1 MEVKME
7 AYLDNSA
14 TTRVSEGV
22 KDIVIKTMT
31 EDFGNPSSLHM
42 KGIEAEKYLKDARE
56 IIAKTLKASEK
67 EIIFTSGG
75 TESNNFALI
84 GIAEA
89 YKRAG
94 KGIITTVIE
103 HASVSATMKYLSE
116 QGFSVTYLKVDKS
129 GRIDLEEL
137 KKAVTDDTILVSV
150 MHVNNEM
157 GAIEPIEEIGRIIKE
172 KNPNT
177 VFHVDAIQSFGKYKI
192 HPKKMKIDALS
203 VSGHKLHGPKGI
215 GFLYVSDKIKIRPVI
230 HGGGQQRGMR
240 SGTDN
245 VPGVAGMGQAVKEAY
260 TDMEEKVS
268 HMTQLKDYLIDS
280 LLNLEDVRVNSSKGN
295 DGAPHIVSVSFL
307 GVRSEVMLHALE
319 EKGVYVSSGS
329 ACSSNKPSVSATLK
343 GIGLD
348 KEALD
353 STLRFSLC
361 DTTTK
366 EEIDYALEAVKEL
379 LPKLRVL
386 RRK

>member
-1 MEVKME
+1 ME

-14 TTRVSEGV
+14 TTKVSDGV
-22 KDIVIKTMT
+22 RDIVVKTMT

-42 KGIEAEKYLKDARE
+42 KGIEAEKYLRDARE
-56 IIAKTLKASEK
+56 IIAKALKVTEK

-75 TESNNFALI
+75 TEANNMALI
-84 GIAEA
+84 GVAEA

-94 KGIITTVIE
+94 RHIITTAIE
-103 HASVSATMKYLSE
+103 HASVLDTMKYLTE
-116 QGFSVTYLKVDKS
+116 QGYSVTYLNVDKS

-137 KKAVTDDTILVSV
+137 KNAITDETILVSV
-150 MHVNNEM
+150 MYVNNEI
-157 GAIEPIEEIGRIIKE
+157 GAVEPIEEIGKIIKE
-172 KNPNT
+172 RNPNT
-177 VFHVDAIQSFGKYKI
+177 VFHVDAIQAFGKYKI
-192 HPKKMKIDALS
+192 YPKKVKIDALS
-203 VSGHKLHGPKGI
+203 VSGHKIHGPKGI
-215 GFLYVSDKIKIRPVI
+215 GFLYVSDKVKIRPII
-230 HGGGQQRGMR
+230 HGGGQQRGLR

-245 VPGVAGMGQAVKEAY
+245 VPGIAGMGQAVREAY
-260 TDMEEKVS
+260 TDMETKADK
-268 HMTQLKDYLIDS
+268 MRKLKDYLADS
-280 LLNLEDVRVNSSKGN
+280 LLKLSDVRINSSNGD
-295 DGAPHIVSVSFL
+295 DGAPNIVSASFI

-329 ACSSNKPSVSATLK
+329 ACSSNKPGISVTLK
-343 GIGLD
+343 SIGLN

-353 STLRFSLC
+353 STLRFSFC
-361 DTTTK
+361 DTTTM

>member
-1 MEVKME
+1 ME

-14 TTRVSEGV
+14 TTKVSERV

-42 KGIEAEKYLKDARE
+42 KGIEAEKYLRDARE
-56 IIAKTLKASEK
+56 IIAKTLKAAEK

-94 KGIITTVIE
+94 KHIVTTAIE
-103 HASVSATMKYLSE
+103 HASVSDTMKYLKE
-116 QGFSVTYLKVDKS
+116 QGFSVTYLNVDKS
-129 GRIDLEEL
+129 GRIDVKEL
-137 KKAVTDDTILVSV
+137 KNSVTDDTILVSV
-150 MHVNNEM
+150 MYVNNEI
-157 GAIEPIEEIGRIIKE
+157 GAIEPIEEIGKIIKE

-177 VFHVDAIQSFGKYKI
+177 IFHVDAIQAFGKYKI
-192 HPKKMKIDALS
+192 HPKKLKIDALS
-203 VSGHKLHGPKGI
+203 VSGHKIHGPKGI
-215 GFLYVSDKIKIRPVI
+215 GFLYVSDKVKIKPII

-245 VPGVAGMGQAVKEAY
+245 VPGVAGMGLAVKEAY
-260 TDMEEKVS
+260 TNMEEKVCE
-268 HMTQLKDYLIDS
+268 MTQLKDYLIDS
-280 LLNLEDVRVNSSKGN
+280 LLNLDDVRVNSEKGN
-295 DGAPHIVSVSFL
+295 AGAPHIVSVSFL

-366 EEIDYALEAVKEL
+366 EEIDYAIEAVKEL

>member
-1 MEVKME
+1 ME

-14 TTRVSEGV
+14 TTKVSDGV
-22 KDIVIKTMT
+22 RDIVVKTMT

-42 KGIEAEKYLKDARE
+42 KGIEAEKYLRDARE
-56 IIAKTLKASEK
+56 IIAKALKVTEK

-75 TESNNFALI
+75 TEANNMALI
-84 GIAEA
+84 GVAEA

-94 KGIITTVIE
+94 RHIITTAIE
-103 HASVSATMKYLSE
+103 HASVLDTMKYLTE
-116 QGFSVTYLKVDKS
+116 QGYSVTYLNVDKS

-137 KKAVTDDTILVSV
+137 KNAITDETILVSV
-150 MHVNNEM
+150 MYVNNEI
-157 GAIEPIEEIGRIIKE
+157 GAVEPIEEIGKIIKE
-172 KNPNT
+172 RNPNT
-177 VFHVDAIQSFGKYKI
+177 VFHVDAIQAFGKYKI
-192 HPKKMKIDALS
+192 YPKKLKIDALS
-203 VSGHKLHGPKGI
+203 VSGHKIHGPKGI
-215 GFLYVSDKIKIRPVI
+215 GFLYVSDKVKIRPII
-230 HGGGQQRGMR
+230 HGGGQQRGLR

-245 VPGVAGMGQAVKEAY
+245 VPGIAGMGQAVREAY
-260 TDMEEKVS
+260 TDMETKADK
-268 HMTQLKDYLIDS
+268 MRKLKDYLADS
-280 LLNLEDVRVNSSKGN
+280 LLKLSDVRINSSKGD
-295 DGAPHIVSVSFL
+295 DGAPNIVSASFI

-329 ACSSNKPSVSATLK
+329 ACSSNKPGISVTLK
-343 GIGLD
+343 SIGLN

-353 STLRFSLC
+353 STLRFSFC
-361 DTTTK
+361 DTTTM

>member
-1 MEVKME
+1 ME

-14 TTRVSEGV
+14 TTKVSDGV
-22 KDIVIKTMT
+22 RDIVVKTMT

-42 KGIEAEKYLKDARE
+42 KGIEAEKYLRDARE
-56 IIAKTLKASEK
+56 IIAKALKVTEK

-75 TESNNFALI
+75 TEANNMALI
-84 GIAEA
+84 GVAEA

-94 KGIITTVIE
+94 RHIITTAIE
-103 HASVSATMKYLSE
+103 HASVLDTMKYLTE
-116 QGFSVTYLKVDKS
+116 QGYSVTYLNVDKS

-137 KKAVTDDTILVSV
+137 KNAITDETILVSV
-150 MHVNNEM
+150 MYVNNEI
-157 GAIEPIEEIGRIIKE
+157 GAVEPIEEIGKIIKE
-172 KNPNT
+172 RNPNT
-177 VFHVDAIQSFGKYKI
+177 VFHVDAIQAFGKYKI
-192 HPKKMKIDALS
+192 YPKKLKIDALS
-203 VSGHKLHGPKGI
+203 VSGHKIHGPKGI
-215 GFLYVSDKIKIRPVI
+215 GFLYVSDQVKIRPII
-230 HGGGQQRGMR
+230 HGGGQQRGLR

-245 VPGVAGMGQAVKEAY
+245 VPGIAGMGQAVREAY
-260 TDMEEKVS
+260 TDMETKADK
-268 HMTQLKDYLIDS
+268 MRKLKDCLIDS
-280 LLNLEDVRVNSSKGN
+280 LLKLSDVRINSSKGD
-295 DGAPHIVSVSFL
+295 DGAPNIVSASFI

-329 ACSSNKPSVSATLK
+329 ACSSNKPGISVTLK
-343 GIGLD
+343 SIGLN

-353 STLRFSLC
+353 STLRFSFC
-361 DTTTK
+361 DTTTM

>member
-1 MEVKME
+1 ME

-14 TTRVSEGV
+14 TTKVSDGV
-22 KDIVIKTMT
+22 RDIVVKTMT

-42 KGIEAEKYLKDARE
+42 KGIEAEKYLRDARE
-56 IIAKTLKASEK
+56 IIAKALKVTEK

-75 TESNNFALI
+75 TEANNMALI
-84 GIAEA
+84 GVAEA

-94 KGIITTVIE
+94 RHIITTAIE
-103 HASVSATMKYLSE
+103 HASVLNTMKYLTE
-116 QGFSVTYLKVDKS
+116 QGYSVTYLNVDKS

-137 KKAVTDDTILVSV
+137 KNAITDETILVSV
-150 MHVNNEM
+150 MYVNNEI
-157 GAIEPIEEIGRIIKE
+157 GAVEPIEEIGKIIKE
-172 KNPNT
+172 RNPNT
-177 VFHVDAIQSFGKYKI
+177 VFHVDAIQAFGKYKI
-192 HPKKMKIDALS
+192 YPKKVKIDALS
-203 VSGHKLHGPKGI
+203 VSGHKIHGPKGI
-215 GFLYVSDKIKIRPVI
+215 GFLYVSDKVKIRPII
-230 HGGGQQRGMR
+230 HGGGQQRGLR

-245 VPGVAGMGQAVKEAY
+245 VPGIAGMGQAVREAY
-260 TDMEEKVS
+260 TDMETKADK
-268 HMTQLKDYLIDS
+268 MRKLKDYLADS
-280 LLNLEDVRVNSSKGN
+280 LLKLSDVRINSSKGD
-295 DGAPHIVSVSFL
+295 DGAPNIVSASFI

-329 ACSSNKPSVSATLK
+329 ACSSNKPGISVTLK
-343 GIGLD
+343 SIGLN

-353 STLRFSLC
+353 STLRFSFC
-361 DTTTK
+361 DTTTM

>member
-1 MEVKME
+1 ME

-14 TTRVSEGV
+14 TTKVSDGV
-22 KDIVIKTMT
+22 RDIVVKTMT

-42 KGIEAEKYLKDARE
+42 KGIEAEKYLRDARE
-56 IIAKTLKASEK
+56 IIAKALKVTEK

-75 TESNNFALI
+75 TEANNMALI

-94 KGIITTVIE
+94 RHIITTAIE
-103 HASVSATMKYLSE
+103 HASVLDTMKYLTE
-116 QGFSVTYLKVDKS
+116 QGYSVTYLNVDKS

-137 KKAVTDDTILVSV
+137 KNAITDETILVSV
-150 MHVNNEM
+150 MYVNNEI
-157 GAIEPIEEIGRIIKE
+157 GAVEPIEEIGKIIK
-172 KNPNT
+172 KRNTNT
-177 VFHVDAIQSFGKYKI
+177 VFHVDAIQAFGKYKI
-192 HPKKMKIDALS
+192 YPKKLKIDALS
-203 VSGHKLHGPKGI
+203 VSGHKIHGPKGI
-215 GFLYVSDKIKIRPVI
+215 GFLYVSDKVKIRPII
-230 HGGGQQRGMR
+230 HGGGQQRGLR

-245 VPGVAGMGQAVKEAY
+245 VPGIAGMGQAVREAY
-260 TDMEEKVS
+260 TDMETKVEK
-268 HMTQLKDYLIDS
+268 MRKLKDYLTDS
-280 LLNLEDVRVNSSKGN
+280 LLKLSDVRINSSKGD
-295 DGAPHIVSVSFL
+295 DGSPNIVSASFI

-329 ACSSNKPSVSATLK
+329 ACSSNKSGISVTLK
-343 GIGLD
+343 SIGLN

-353 STLRFSLC
+353 STLRFSFC
-361 DTTTK
+361 DTTTM
-366 EEIDYALEAVKEL
+366 EETDYALEAVKEL

>member
-1 MEVKME
+1 ME

-14 TTRVSEGV
+14 TTKVSDGV
-22 KDIVIKTMT
+22 RDIVVKTMT

-42 KGIEAEKYLKDARE
+42 KGIEAEKYLRDARE
-56 IIAKTLKASEK
+56 IIAKALKVTEK

-75 TESNNFALI
+75 TEANNMALI
-84 GIAEA
+84 GVAEA

-94 KGIITTVIE
+94 RNIITTAIE
-103 HASVSATMKYLSE
+103 HASVLDTMKYLTE
-116 QGFSVTYLKVDKS
+116 QGYSVTYLNVDKS

-137 KKAVTDDTILVSV
+137 KNAITDETILVSV
-150 MHVNNEM
+150 MYVNNEI
-157 GAIEPIEEIGRIIKE
+157 GAVEPIEEIGKIIKE
-172 KNPNT
+172 RNPNT
-177 VFHVDAIQSFGKYKI
+177 VFHVDAIQAFGKYKI
-192 HPKKMKIDALS
+192 YPKKLKIDALS
-203 VSGHKLHGPKGI
+203 VSGHKIHGPKGI
-215 GFLYVSDKIKIRPVI
+215 GFLYVSDKVKIRPII
-230 HGGGQQRGMR
+230 HGGGQQRGLR

-245 VPGVAGMGQAVKEAY
+245 VPGIAGMGQAVREAY
-260 TDMEEKVS
+260 TDMETKADK
-268 HMTQLKDYLIDS
+268 MRKLKDYLTDS
-280 LLNLEDVRVNSSKGN
+280 LLKLSDVRINSSKGD
-295 DGAPHIVSVSFL
+295 DGAPNIVSASFI

-329 ACSSNKPSVSATLK
+329 ACSSNKPGISATLK
-343 GIGLD
+343 SIGLN

-353 STLRFSLC
+353 STLRFSFC
-361 DTTTK
+361 DTTTM

>member
-1 MEVKME
+1 ME

-14 TTRVSEGV
+14 TTKVSEGV

-42 KGIEAEKYLKDARE
+42 KGIEAEKYLRDARE
-56 IIAKTLKASEK
+56 IIAKTLKAAEK

-94 KGIITTVIE
+94 KHIVTTAIE
-103 HASVSATMKYLSE
+103 HASVSDTMKYLKE
-116 QGFSVTYLKVDKS
+116 QGFSVTYLNVDKS
-129 GRIDLEEL
+129 GRIDVNEL
-137 KKAVTDDTILVSV
+137 KNAVTDDTILVSV
-150 MHVNNEM
+150 MYVNNEI

-177 VFHVDAIQSFGKYKI
+177 IFHVDAIQAFGKYKI
-192 HPKKMKIDALS
+192 HPKKLKIDALS
-203 VSGHKLHGPKGI
+203 VSGHKIHGPKGI
-215 GFLYVSDKIKIRPVI
+215 GFLYVSDKVKIKPII

-260 TDMEEKVS
+260 TNMEEKVCE
-268 HMTQLKDYLIDS
+268 MTQLKDYLIDS
-280 LLNLEDVRVNSSKGN
+280 LLNLDDVRVNSEKGN
-295 DGAPHIVSVSFL
+295 AGAPHIVSVSFL

-366 EEIDYALEAVKEL
+366 EEIDYAIEAVKEL

>member
-1 MEVKME
+1 ME

-14 TTRVSEGV
+14 TTKVSDGV
-22 KDIVIKTMT
+22 RDIVVKTMT

-42 KGIEAEKYLKDARE
+42 KGIEAEKYLRDARE
-56 IIAKTLKASEK
+56 IIAKAFKVTEK

-75 TESNNFALI
+75 TEANNMALI

-94 KGIITTVIE
+94 RHIITTAIE
-103 HASVSATMKYLSE
+103 HASVLDTMKYLTE
-116 QGFSVTYLKVDKS
+116 QGYSVTYLNVDKS

-137 KKAVTDDTILVSV
+137 KNAITDETILVSV
-150 MHVNNEM
+150 MYVNNEI
-157 GAIEPIEEIGRIIKE
+157 GAVEPIEEIGKIIKE
-172 KNPNT
+172 RNPNT
-177 VFHVDAIQSFGKYKI
+177 VFHVDAIQAFGKYKI
-192 HPKKMKIDALS
+192 YPKKLKIDALS
-203 VSGHKLHGPKGI
+203 VSGHKIHGPKGI
-215 GFLYVSDKIKIRPVI
+215 GFLYVSDKVKIKPII
-230 HGGGQQRGMR
+230 HGGGQQRGLR

-245 VPGVAGMGQAVKEAY
+245 VPGIAGMGQAVREAY
-260 TDMEEKVS
+260 TDMETKVDK
-268 HMTQLKDYLIDS
+268 MRKLKDYLTDS
-280 LLNLEDVRVNSSKGN
+280 LLKLSDIRINSSKGD
-295 DGAPHIVSVSFL
+295 DGAPNIVSASFI

-329 ACSSNKPSVSATLK
+329 ACSSNKSGISVTLK
-343 GIGLD
+343 SIGLN

-353 STLRFSLC
+353 STLRFSFC
-361 DTTTK
+361 DTTTM

>member
-1 MEVKME
+1 ME

-14 TTRVSEGV
+14 TTKVSDGV
-22 KDIVIKTMT
+22 RDIVVKTMT

-42 KGIEAEKYLKDARE
+42 KGIEAEKYLRDARE
-56 IIAKTLKASEK
+56 IIAKALKVTEK

-75 TESNNFALI
+75 TEANNMALI
-84 GIAEA
+84 GVAEA

-94 KGIITTVIE
+94 RNIITTAIE
-103 HASVSATMKYLSE
+103 HASVLDTMKYLTE
-116 QGFSVTYLKVDKS
+116 QGYSVTYLNVDKS

-137 KKAVTDDTILVSV
+137 KNAITDETILVSV
-150 MHVNNEM
+150 MYVNNEI
-157 GAIEPIEEIGRIIKE
+157 GAVEPIEEIGKIIKE
-172 KNPNT
+172 RNPNT
-177 VFHVDAIQSFGKYKI
+177 VFHVDAIQAFGKYKI
-192 HPKKMKIDALS
+192 YPKKLKIDALS
-203 VSGHKLHGPKGI
+203 VSGHKIHGPKGI
-215 GFLYVSDKIKIRPVI
+215 GFLYVSDKVKIRPII
-230 HGGGQQRGMR
+230 HGGGQQRGLR

-245 VPGVAGMGQAVKEAY
+245 VPGIAGMGQAVREAY
-260 TDMEEKVS
+260 TDMETKADK
-268 HMTQLKDYLIDS
+268 MRKLKDYLADS
-280 LLNLEDVRVNSSKGN
+280 LLKLSDVRINSSKGD
-295 DGAPHIVSVSFL
+295 DGAPNIVSASFI

-329 ACSSNKPSVSATLK
+329 ACSSNKPGISATLK
-343 GIGLD
+343 SIGLN

-353 STLRFSLC
+353 STLRFSFC
-361 DTTTK
+361 DTTTM

>member
-1 MEVKME
+1 ME

-14 TTRVSEGV
+14 TTKVSDGV
-22 KDIVIKTMT
+22 RDIVVKTMT

-42 KGIEAEKYLKDARE
+42 KGIEAEKYLRDARE
-56 IIAKTLKASEK
+56 IIAKALKVTEK

-75 TESNNFALI
+75 TEANNMALI
-84 GIAEA
+84 GVAEA

-94 KGIITTVIE
+94 RHIITTAIE
-103 HASVSATMKYLSE
+103 HASVLDTMKYLTE
-116 QGFSVTYLKVDKS
+116 QGYSVTYLNVDKS

-137 KKAVTDDTILVSV
+137 KNAITDETILVSV
-150 MHVNNEM
+150 MYVNNEI
-157 GAIEPIEEIGRIIKE
+157 GAVEPIEEIGKIIKE
-172 KNPNT
+172 RNPNT
-177 VFHVDAIQSFGKYKI
+177 VFHVDAIQAFGKYKI
-192 HPKKMKIDALS
+192 YPKKLKIDALS
-203 VSGHKLHGPKGI
+203 VSGHKIHGPKGI
-215 GFLYVSDKIKIRPVI
+215 GFLYVSDKVKIRPII
-230 HGGGQQRGMR
+230 HGGGQQRGLR

-245 VPGVAGMGQAVKEAY
+245 VPGIAGMGQAVREAY
-260 TDMEEKVS
+260 TDMETKADK
-268 HMTQLKDYLIDS
+268 MRKLKDYLTDS
-280 LLNLEDVRVNSSKGN
+280 LLKLSDVRINSSKGD
-295 DGAPHIVSVSFL
+295 DGAPNIVSASFI

-329 ACSSNKPSVSATLK
+329 ACSSNKPGISVTLK
-343 GIGLD
+343 SIGLN

-353 STLRFSLC
+353 STLRFSFC
-361 DTTTK
+361 DTTTM